1 MTFDVEPFNK
11 MRIDR
16 SVCVCVYVPTYL
28 QEYKNTQIKEREK
41 KVSGQ
46 ITSASVSGGQKVTYN
61 GQI

>member
-16 SVCVCVYVPTYL
+16 SVCMSLPTFR
-28 QEYKNTQIKEREK
+28 NIKTHKSKREKK